1 MAQWD
6 SIIRSFILRNPELF
20 KGDKGDPGEV
30 SVSSADV
37 DVNGNLTLTLSNG
50 TVLGPWNIKGS
61 KGDKGDKG
69 DDWTVNGV
77 IDLVYPVGSIYIS
90 TVFMNPGTLFGEGTW
105 AAFGTG
111 RVLVGLDAGQTEF
124 DTVEKTGGEKTH
136 ALSVAELASHAH
148 NIAVSDGPS
157 TNAGYAMYSSPVDV
171 FTLTSTSAGS
181 GAAHN
186 NIQPYIVVY
195 MWKRTA

>member
-37 DVNGNLTLTLSNG
+37 DVNSNLTITLSNG
-50 TVLGPWNIKGS
+50 EVLGPWNIKGL
-61 KGDKGDKG
+61 KGDPGQN
-69 DDWTVNGV
+69 WTPSGV

-90 TVFMNPGTLFGEGTW
+90 VVFTNPGTLFGVGTW
-105 AAFGTG
+105 VTFGTG

-148 NIAVSDGPS
+148 NIAVSNGPT
-157 TNAGYAMYSSPVDV
+157 TNAGYALYSSPVDV
-171 FTLTSTSAGS
+171 FALTSTSAGS
-181 GAAHN
+181 GTAHN
-186 NIQPYIVVY
+186 NLQPYITVY

>member
-6 SIIRSFILRNPELF
+6 SIIRSFMLRNPELF
-20 KGDKGDPGEV
+20 KGEKGDPGEV
-30 SVSSADV
+30 SVSDANV
-37 DVNGNLTLTLSNG
+37 DIDGNLTITLSNG

-61 KGDKGDKG
+61 KGDKG

-90 TVFMNPGTLFGEGTW
+90 VVSTNPGTLFGVGTW
-105 AAFGTG
+105 VAFGTG

-124 DTVEKTGGEKTH
+124 NTVEKTGGEKTH
-136 ALSVAELASHAH
+136 TDTIAEMPAHTH
-148 NIAVSDGPS
+148 NITVSDGPS

-171 FTLTSTSAGS
+171 YALTSTSAGS
-181 GAAHN
+181 GAPHN
-186 NIQPYIVVY
+186 NLQPYIAVY
-195 MWKRTA
+195 MWKRTL